1 MWLRLSQ
8 IILRNRILIL
18 SFLLVMT
25 TLFGYYMINNVKMD
39 NKYGTMLPKTS
50 DAKQNY
56 LKLKELFGEN
66 ESLLV
71 FAIDNDSLY
80 NLETFNAWHELGE
93 AISSFDAVDSVFSEA
108 HLYRLTKN
116 SEEKKFDLNKVTPN
130 KLKTQAE
137 VDSIK
142 KIIKSI
148 PFYDGMIYNDENNTS
163 LMMAFIDESIMNDM
177 KKAVVLLD
185 VEAKAKSFESK
196 LGKIRISGMPHIRVS
211 VGEKLKKELGLFIA
225 LTIIVTS
232 LLLYI
237 FFRSFKIV
245 LICNIVVFVGVIW
258 SLGSIGFFDFKLS
271 ILMVLIPPLM
281 IVISIPNSIFLIN
294 KFHQEIKDHGNK
306 VKALTRVIQK
316 IGNATF
322 LTNLT
327 TALGFATFIFTN
339 SESLFEF
346 GLIAALNIIMV
357 FVLSITILPII
368 LSYSAIPK
376 PKHLKHLEKQWLH
389 YAVEKLEFVTLFK
402 RKYIF
407 IAAIFVV
414 GAAVLGALQI
424 DTTGNI
430 TGDLPQND
438 PITNDVQSL
447 QDKFGGAIPF
457 EILINTKKENSYL
470 HRFEEIN
477 NVQNIL
483 AKYSVF
489 SKSLSVADGVKIIN
503 MAFSDNNPERYTIPT
518 ISKMNLFRSYL
529 ENSTDNATTNPFLDS
544 TNTYTHISLQIKDIG
559 SYEVQELIDTL
570 GPEVRAAINPNKATY
585 DSLYNVIS
593 KLETEAKDNA
603 LSEFYF
609 DHPAVY
615 QNLIEIYGNND
626 LDKLDEFYT
635 DENLIYN
642 YHHEAGFNDSLAK
655 AIDIENWDLMFSG
668 TAVVASNGTQYL
680 VKNLFT
686 SLAIAIVVIALLMS
700 VLFRS
705 WRMVII
711 SLVPNFIPLLTTAGI
726 MGFFGIPIKPSTL
739 LVFSI
744 AFGISVDDT
753 IHFLAKFRQEL
764 RSYEHDLRRC
774 ILVALRETG
783 ISMIYTSIVLF
794 FGFLVLAFSQF
805 GGTKA
810 LGMLVSL
817 TLLIAMLANL
827 LILPSLLLFMER
839 KMTNKAIREPL
850 FELFDEEEDIEFE
863 HLEIEQSL
871 KKYEEKDLEQHPK
884 ND

>member
-1 MWLRLSQ
+1 MVS
-8 IILRNRILIL
+8 
-18 SFLLVMT
+18 
-25 TLFGYYMINNVKMD
+25 NVKMD
-39 NKYGTMLPKTS
+39 NKYGTMLPKNS

-56 LKLKELFGEN
+56 LKLKALFGEN

-71 FAIDNDSLY
+71 FSIDNENLY
-80 NLETFNAWHELGE
+80 DLETFNAWHQLGNE
-93 AISSFDAVDSVFSEA
+93 IAAFDAVDSVFSEA
-108 HLYRLTKN
+108 HLYHLVKN
-116 SEEKKFDLNKVTPN
+116 AKEKRFELKQISEFQP
-130 KLKTQAE
+130 KTQSE
-137 VDSIK
+137 LDSIK
-142 KIIKSI
+142 TIIKSI
-148 PFYDGMIYNDENNTS
+148 PFYDGMIYSDSTHTS
-163 LMMAFIDESIMNDM
+163 LMMAFIDESIMSDM
-177 KKAVVLLD
+177 KKAIVLLD
-185 VEAKAKSFESK
+185 VEAKAKSFEDR

-211 VGEKLKKELGLFIA
+211 VGEKLKGELGLFIA
-225 LTIIVTS
+225 LTILVTS
-232 LLLYI
+232 LLLYL
-237 FFRSFKIV
+237 FFRSLKIV

-271 ILMVLIPPLM
+271 VLMVLIPPLM

-327 TALGFATFIFTN
+327 TAMGFATFIFTN

-389 YAVEKLEFVTLFK
+389 YAIEKLEYVTLFK
-402 RKYIF
+402 RKYVF
-407 IAAIFVV
+407 IGATLLVTAAII
-414 GAAVLGALQI
+414 GAFQI
-424 DTTGNI
+424 KTTGNI

-438 PITNDVQSL
+438 PITNDVKSL

-457 EILINTKKENSYL
+457 EILINTKKKNSYL
-470 HRFEEIN
+470 QRFNEIDD
-477 NVQNIL
+477 VQDIL
-483 AKYSVF
+483 KTYSVF
-489 SKSLSVADGVKIIN
+489 SKSLSVADGIKIIN
-503 MAFSDNNPERYTIPT
+503 MAYSNNNPERYTIPSF
-518 ISKMNLFRSYL
+518 SKLNRFKPYL
-529 ENSTDNATTNPFLDS
+529 ENATGDATTNPFLDS
-544 TNTYTHISLQIKDIG
+544 TNTYTHISMQVRDIG

-570 GPEVRAAINPNKATY
+570 GPQLRAAINPNNVIY
-585 DSLYNVIS
+585 DSLLNQIIS
-593 KLETEAKDNA
+593 LEAEAKDNA
-603 LSEFYF
+603 LSQLYF
-609 DHPAVY
+609 DHPMIY
-615 QNLIEIYGNND
+615 QNLVAIYSAGD
-626 LDKLDEFYT
+626 VEKYDELSI
-635 DENLIYN
+635 DDALIYN
-642 YHHEAGFNDSLAK
+642 YHHEAGFNDSLAG
-655 AIDIENWDLMFSG
+655 AFDLENWDLVFSG

-686 SLAIAIVVIALLMS
+686 SLAIAIFLIAILMS

-711 SLVPNFIPLLTTAGI
+711 SLIPNFIPLLTTAGI

-764 RSYEHDLRRC
+764 KSYEHDLRRC

-839 KMTNKAIREPL
+839 KMTNKAIKEPL

-871 KKYEEKDLEQHPK
+871 KKYEEKDLEQQPTE
-884 ND
+884 

>member
-1 MWLRLSQ
+1 MWIKLSQ
-8 IILRNRILIL
+8 IILRNRVLILGLIL
-18 SFLLVMT
+18 SITL
-25 TLFGYYMINNVKMD
+25 LFGYYMVNNVKMD
-39 NKYGTMLPKTS
+39 NKYGTMLPKNS
-50 DAKQNY
+50 PAKQNY
-56 LKLKELFGEN
+56 LKLKSLFGEN
-66 ESLLV
+66 ESLLI
-71 FAIDNDSLY
+71 FSIDNKDLY
-80 NLETFNAWHELGE
+80 DLKTFIAWHQLGTE
-93 AISSFDAVDSVFSEA
+93 IGAFEAVDSVFSEA
-108 HLYRLTKN
+108 HLYRLIKNTK
-116 SEEKKFDLNKVTPN
+116 EKKFELNKITPY
-130 KLKTQAE
+130 KPETQLE
-137 VDSIK
+137 LDSLK

-148 PFYDGMIYNDENNTS
+148 PFYDGMIYNDSSNTS

-185 VEAKAKSFESK
+185 VEAKAKTFEPL
-196 LGKIRISGMPHIRVS
+196 LGKIRIAGMPHIRVS

-232 LLLYI
+232 LLLYV
-237 FFRSFKIV
+237 FFRSIKIV
-245 LICNIVVFVGVIW
+245 LICNVVVFVGVIW

-306 VKALTRVIQK
+306 VKALSRVIQK

-339 SESLFEF
+339 SESLFQF
-346 GLIAALNIIMV
+346 GLIAASNIIMV
-357 FVLSITILPII
+357 FVLTITILPII

-389 YAVEKLEFVTLFK
+389 IAVEKLEFVTLFK
-402 RKYIF
+402 RKYVF
-407 IAAIFVV
+407 IGSTIVVVLAII
-414 GAAVLGALQI
+414 GAFQI
-424 DTTGNI
+424 TATGNI

-438 PITNDVQSL
+438 PITDDVKSL
-447 QDKFGGAIPF
+447 QEKFGGAIPF
-457 EILINTKKENSYL
+457 EILINTKKKNAYL
-470 HRFEEIN
+470 HRFHEIE

-483 AKYSVF
+483 KTYSVF
-489 SKSLSVADGVKIIN
+489 SKSLSVVDGVKIMN
-503 MAFSDNNPERYTIPT
+503 MAYSGNNPDRYTIPSL
-518 ISKMNLFRSYL
+518 SKMNKFKPYIQ
-529 ENSTDNATTNPFLDS
+529 NSTGSSVKNPFLDS
-544 TNTYTHISLQIKDIG
+544 SGTYTHITLQIKDIG

-570 GPEVRAAINPNKATY
+570 YPDLEAAINPNRTKF
-585 DSLYNVIS
+585 DSLLANITKLDGDS
-593 KLETEAKDNA
+593 KNNA
-603 LSEFYF
+603 LTSLYEN
-609 DHPAVY
+609 HPVIY
-615 QNLIEIYGNND
+615 QNLIAVYSHNDSSLRDDFLVDDQKIYA
-626 LDKLDEFYT
+626 FHT
-635 DENLIYN
+635 QS
-642 YHHEAGFNDSLAK
+642 GFNDSLAI
-655 AIDIENWDLMFSG
+655 AFNIENWDLVFSG

-686 SLAIAIVVIALLMS
+686 SLAIAIVLIAFLMS
-700 VLFRS
+700 ILFRS

-711 SLVPNFIPLLTTAGI
+711 SLIPNFIPLLTTAGI

-764 RSYEHDLRRC
+764 KSYEHDLRRC

-817 TLLIAMLANL
+817 TLLVAMLANL

-839 KMTNKAIREPL
+839 KMTNKAIKEPL
-850 FELFDEEEDIEFE
+850 FELFDEEEDIEFK

-871 KKYEEKDLEQHPK
+871 EKYKEEDLKKISEK
-884 ND
+884 